1 MWYDEEEVGTIG
13 VRAAGVKGINL
24 KDEDYVIGVKVLE
37 KDSKEVVAIVTQ
49 RGAVKKMK
57 LSEFEKATR
66 AKRGIVVLRE
76 LKAHPHRVVGFEMV
90 KNTDQLSLL
99 TEKGHIE
106 TVEVAKLKY
115 TDRYTNGSFIFDET
129 ESGSV
134 KEMWKIPTEESD
146 ETIE

>member
-57 LSEFEKATR
+57 LTEFEKATR
-66 AKRGIVVLRE
+66 AKRGNVVLRE

-90 KNTDQLSLL
+90 KNTDQLLLL

-106 TVEVAKLKY
+106 TVEV
-115 TDRYTNGSFIFDET
+115 SET
-129 ESGSV
+129 
-134 KEMWKIPTEESD
+134 
-146 ETIE
+146 